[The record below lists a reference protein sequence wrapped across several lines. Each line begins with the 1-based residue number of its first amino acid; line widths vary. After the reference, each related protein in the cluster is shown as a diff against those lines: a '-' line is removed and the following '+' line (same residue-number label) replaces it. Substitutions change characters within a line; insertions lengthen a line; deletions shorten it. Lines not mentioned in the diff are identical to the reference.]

1 LNVDFGLKL
10 DKKDAATIALLCLIF
25 FSYAAVNLGDSS
37 YPQTQT
43 QVTPGQSFYVNLG
56 GQTKVKSALFLICLG
71 YLNVTISSGSPGNW
85 ANPVYL
91 LDGYSSGSW
100 SDPMPFC
107 SFTNEAIID
116 QNTQFLKI
124 DVGPVGGSQ
133 TTLLQIA
140 VINANNQV
148 VPIQSITSLN
158 GSSTSLNGLINDQK
172 DIHYPIDYMENTYFD
187 EIYFARTAEGYLHL
201 QMPYEWTHP
210 PLGKLIQA
218 GGILIFGL
226 TPFGW
231 RIMGVIF
238 ATLMVAVMYL
248 LGKKLLGTWIGG
260 FTAAFLIMFDFMHFT
275 MGRMG
280 TADTYLVFFTVTSQL
295 FFLIYLKNV
304 VDKGWKTSVLP
315 LGLAIIFFALA
326 LSSKFAIALFALAG
340 ELFILL
346 VIRLHEVKNLKGA
359 ISAKV
364 YAFLD
369 RPYSQI
375 VAFLLLAIGVYFLT
389 YIPDML
395 AGRSFIDVLNLQQ
408 QMYIYHSTLTATR
421 WYDSNWYSWP
431 FMFNPVNSNMHV
443 PIWLSLG
450 EGFPTGT
457 TSVIDL
463 LGNPAVWWVGFAA
476 IVGLTVFYVPKF
488 FNKKFDYK
496 KNLPAVFILVFF
508 FFQWLP
514 YIFITR
520 QVYIY
525 HFYSDV
531 PFLCLGTAFF
541 VSRYW
546 SSKWVKIAA
555 IAYFAITIGLFA
567 FFYPVISGAP
577 TSTGTINSLTWFKSW
592 ILG

>member
-1 LNVDFGLKL
+1 MVLICVVFFSI
-10 DKKDAATIALLCLIF
+10 AAT
-25 FSYAAVNLGDSS
+25 NLGDTS

-43 QVTPGQSFYVNLG
+43 TVTAGQSFYVNLG
-56 GQTKVKSALFLICLG
+56 SQVNVKSALLLVYLG
-71 YLNVTISSGSPGNW
+71 YVNVTFSSGSPGNW
-85 ANPVYL
+85 TNPVNL

-100 SDPMPFC
+100 SDPTPFC
-107 SFTNEAIID
+107 SFTNEAAIG
-116 QNTQFLKI
+116 QNTQYLKI
-124 DVGPVGGSQ
+124 DVGPAGGSQ

-140 VINANNQV
+140 VINDNNQV

-158 GSSTSLNGLINDQK
+158 GASTGLNGLINDQK
-172 DIHYPIDYMENTYFD
+172 DFHYPIDYMENTYFD

-218 GGILIFGL
+218 GGIAIFGL

-238 ATLMVAVMYL
+238 GTLMIAVMYL

-260 FTAAFLIMFDFMHFT
+260 FTAAFLMTFDFMHFT
-275 MGRMG
+275 MARMG
-280 TADTYLVFFTVTSQL
+280 TADTYLICFTVTSQL

-304 VDKGWKTSVLP
+304 VDKGLKAASVFP
-315 LGLAIIFFALA
+315 LFLAFVFFSLALA
-326 LSSKFAIALFALAG
+326 SKFAIALFGFAAYIA
-340 ELFILL
+340 ILL
-346 VIRLHEVKNLKGA
+346 AIRLKDVKNLKGT
-359 ISAKV
+359 ISDKI
-364 YAFLD
+364 YCLLD
-369 RPYSQI
+369 QPYSWI
-375 VAFLLLAIGVYFLT
+375 VAFILIALGIYFAT

-395 AGRSFIDVLNLQQ
+395 AGRTFIGVLNLQD
-408 QMYIYHSTLTATR
+408 QMYIYHSTQTATR
-421 WYDSNWYSWP
+421 WYDSTWYSWP
-431 FMFNPVNSNMHV
+431 FMFNPFNPNMHV
-443 PIWLSLG
+443 PIWLSAG
-450 EGFPTGT
+450 ESFPNGI

-463 LGNPAVWWVGFAA
+463 LGNPAVWWVGFVA
-476 IVGLTVFYVPKF
+476 ILGLTIFYVPKF
-488 FNKKFDYK
+488 FSKKFDFK
-496 KNLPAVFILVFF
+496 KNLPAVFIIVFF

-541 VSRYW
+541 VSKYW
-546 SSKWVKIAA
+546 SNKWVKIAA
-555 IAYFAITIGLFA
+555 IAYFALTIGLFVL
-567 FFYPVISGAP
+567 FYPIISGAP
-577 TSTGTINSLTWFKSW
+577 TSTATVNNLTWFKSW